1 MNSINKLPFIDGIPQ
16 EGQSRLSWIKD
27 GELLEGAKT
36 RFGSEGNLNKVD
48 KELQENIAVICG
60 IIDDIG
66 ALYSLHTEDIEKI
79 KAILADVGN
88 ADLITQVNKNS
99 DDIKTIDTIIN
110 TLNNEVQEATTNL
123 TSLSDLV
130 GSRNPL
136 EDGTMSVFENLHFIK
151 TVVGNEAEFD
161 INGNSAPNNPES
173 GLISRISAVL
183 AQAVQNRDKIQQIE
197 ESLDSANFD
206 ELETKVLNIRT
217 ELGSSPGS
225 TTVYERLDRIESN
238 EVDTDAR
245 LDKIELSIGG
255 PGKIID
261 AVDTNSRDILTLSNH
276 ISGAN
281 GVDAKIEALNTAVFV
296 QGTGIADRVDAIDL
310 KVTNLDK
317 VVNDPTTGL
326 VQANIFL
333 RDTIGVDNAN
343 STSVLGRLNILE
355 DNSSGTA
362 NAVQDLQLVV
372 GNTTT
377 GLVADSSKHGKSLYG
392 DSTASDPVDKAG
404 VVSATKSVYTGLN
417 DANVAIKGLYDR
429 MKYNGLKYSSLSD
442 ATVDANDITISSMLN
457 MTLAKSVK
465 SPNGIANISQQ
476 NDFADAIKSDVVL
489 VNIGTWD
496 YAFNTPLGSKA
507 DASSEYSGSVSFYN
521 EVFKLFDKILTATSK
536 TRVFV
541 TNGYRSTLFTDGVK
555 YPEANSES
563 HTLDDYSTAISE
575 VAKMFGIPVID
586 TNNEFGL
593 YHKNSALFLTASGF
607 TNAGSQRF
615 VNLVVGQINSK

>member
-1 MNSINKLPFIDGIPQ
+1 MNSINKLPFVDGIPQ

-36 RFGSEGNLNKVD
+36 HFGSEGNLNKVN

-60 IIDDIG
+60 LIDNIG
-66 ALYSLHTEDIEKI
+66 TLYNLHAEDIEKI
-79 KAILADVGN
+79 KAILADAGN

-99 DDIKTIDTIIN
+99 DDIKTVNTAVG
-110 TLNNEVQEATTNL
+110 TLNNEVQETDRNL
-123 TSLSDLV
+123 ITLVDLV
-130 GSRNPL
+130 GSPDL
-136 EDGTMSVFENLHFIK
+136 LQDGRMTAFENLHFIK
-151 TVVGNEAEFD
+151 AVIGNEAEFD
-161 INGNSAPNNPES
+161 VNGNSAPNNPES

-183 AQAVQNRDKIQQIE
+183 AQAIQNRDKIQQIE
-197 ESLDSANFD
+197 ETIDSANFD
-206 ELETKVLNIRT
+206 ELETKVLNIRA
-217 ELGSSPGS
+217 ELGSTPGS
-225 TTVYERLDRIESN
+225 TSVYGRLDRIESN

-255 PGKIID
+255 PDKIID
-261 AVDTNSRDILTLSNH
+261 AVDKNARDILAIDNH

-281 GVDAKIEALNTAVFV
+281 GVDSKIETLNTAVFV
-296 QGTGIADRVDAIDL
+296 QGTGIADRVDTIDL
-310 KVTNLDK
+310 KVANLDK
-317 VVNDPTTGL
+317 TINDPDTGL
-326 VQANIFL
+326 VQANNTL
-333 RDTIGVDNAN
+333 RDAIGIDSAD
-343 STSVLGRLNILE
+343 STSVLGRLNTLE
-355 DNSSGTA
+355 DNTA
-362 NAVQDLQLVV
+362 NTATAVQDLQLAV

-377 GLVADSSKHGKSLYG
+377 GLVADSSKYSKSLYG
-392 DSTASDPVDKAG
+392 DSTAVDPVDKAG
-404 VVSATKSVYTGLN
+404 VVNTTKSVYTGLN
-417 DANVAIKGLYDR
+417 DANTAIKGLYDR

-442 ATVDANDITISSMLN
+442 AAVDANDITISSMLN

-465 SPNGIANISQQ
+465 SPDGIVSISQQ

-496 YAFNTPLGSKA
+496 YAFNTPLGTKA
-507 DASSEYSGSVSFYN
+507 DASTEYSGSVSFYN

-541 TNGYRSTLFTDGVK
+541 TNGYRSTLFTDGVQ
-555 YPEANSES
+555 YPEANTEA